1 MTDKKNNNDQ
11 LENDQAPV
19 VDSESTEKVPFADYG
34 ESEDFML
41 TDEAE
46 FETDV
51 DTDAIKIEVD
61 EELAQRLIDTANAVL
76 EGEHIV
82 ANPGSIFGQLAK
94 PELTIPKEIF
104 LLPVKERP
112 FFPGQQLP
120 VLLNKDS
127 WGETYDA
134 IKAGKCKYIG
144 IIFVNTEDHDKAE
157 PSDFC
162 KMGTLVKI
170 HDPKVKEDYIQLI
183 AEGVKRFDIEN
194 WISGKAPYRAQVN
207 YPKDIIDGSEQEFK
221 AYGLAIMNAFREL
234 LPLNPLYSEELK
246 YFLNRYSASEPSQLA
261 DFAAGLTTAENDKLQ
276 DVLETLNLAERME
289 KVLALFKQEI
299 EVTKIQFNIRE
310 RVEENLSDH
319 QREFFLRQQLNE
331 IQKELGMVKDDQTL
345 DTDRFR
351 ERIEKLTLS
360 EEATKKAEEELSKL
374 SMLDPQSPEYN
385 VARNWLDWLTQLPW
399 GKYSEDLLDLKR
411 AQKVL
416 DKGHD
421 GLEDVKDRILEF
433 LAVGSLKGEV
443 SGSIICLVGPP
454 GVGKTSI
461 GRSIAES
468 LGRQF
473 YRFSVGGMR
482 DEAEIKGHRRT
493 YIGAM
498 PGKFV
503 QALKDCETANPVI
516 MLDEIDKIGAS
527 FQGDPASA
535 LLEVLDPEQNHEF
548 MDHFMDV
555 RFDLSKA
562 LFVCTANTLDT
573 IPGPLLDRMEVIRL
587 SGYITEEKVQIAKH
601 HLWPSLLKESGLTK
615 EQVQIT
621 PAAIRHVIE
630 GYARESGVRNLKKQL
645 AKLVRKLAIKFVTTD
660 LENTKIHVNELEE
673 MLGQPRFTPEK
684 TNQQIG
690 TVTGLAWTSMGGATL
705 TIEAGR
711 VHTLNRGFKLSGQLG
726 DVMQESAGIAY
737 SFISSNL
744 EKYKADPE
752 FFDKAFVHLHVP
764 DGATPKDG
772 PSAGVTMAT
781 ALLSLARDEAIKTPL
796 AMTGELSL
804 TGLVLPVGGI
814 REKVIAAKRIGI
826 KELILPEDN
835 RKDYQ
840 ELPDYLQE
848 GMTVHFAKH
857 FDDVARL
864 TFNIRTK
871 SLALK
876 TFLAQ
881 KAAAEGLSTQH

>member
-1 MTDKKNNNDQ
+1 MTDTIKPDELPLNK
-11 LENDQAPV
+11 
-19 VDSESTEKVPFADYG
+19 DSEQDHANSTDELLI
-34 ESEDFML
+34 EDDSL
-41 TDEAE
+41 TD
-46 FETDV
+46 FD
-51 DTDAIKIEVD
+51 
-61 EELAQRLIDTANAVL
+61 
-76 EGEHIV
+76 EHIM
-82 ANPGSIFGQLAK
+82 FDDEQLFPENEIIEESGLTAFK
-94 PELTIPKEIF
+94 GDVTEPELELPTSIF
-104 LLPVKERP
+104 LLPMKDRP

-120 VLLNKDS
+120 VLLNKEAWQS
-127 WGETYDA
+127 TFDA
-134 IKAGKCKYIG
+134 IKKGGHKYVG
-144 IIFVNTEDHDKAE
+144 MVYVNHEDHENAPPE
-157 PSDFC
+157 EFSPV
-162 KMGTLVKI
+162 GTLVRI
-170 HDPKVKEDYIQLI
+170 HDPKERDDFIQLI
-183 AEGVKRFDIEN
+183 AEGVQRFKIDT
-194 WISGKAPYRAQVN
+194 WTSGSAPYKALVS
-207 YPKDIIDGSEQEFK
+207 YPTDRKTGTEKEFK

-246 YFLNRYSASEPSQLA
+246 YFLNRYSPNEPAHLA
-261 DFAAGLTTAENDKLQ
+261 DFAASLTTAEPSKLQ
-276 DVLETLNLAERME
+276 EVLETFDLVSRLE
-289 KVLALFKQEI
+289 KVLVLFKQEI
-299 EVTKIQFNIRE
+299 EVTKLQFNIRE
-310 RVEENLSDH
+310 RVEENLNDQ
-319 QREFFLRQQLNE
+319 QRDFFLRQQLNE
-331 IQKELGMVKDDQTL
+331 IQKELGIVKDDQTL
-345 DTDRFR
+345 DSDRFR
-351 ERIEKLTLS
+351 ERMAALTLS
-360 EEATKKAEEELSKL
+360 DEATKKAEEELSKL

-385 VARNWLDWLTQLPW
+385 VARNWLDWLTLLPW
-399 GKYSEDLLDLKR
+399 GKHSKDLLDLKR
-411 AQKVL
+411 ARKIL

-421 GLEDVKDRILEF
+421 GLEDVKDRISEF
-433 LAVGSLKGEV
+433 LAVGALKGEV

-461 GRSIAES
+461 GRSIADA
-468 LGRQF
+468 LGRKF

-527 FQGDPASA
+527 YHGDPASA
-535 LLEVLDPEQNHEF
+535 LLEVLDPEQNSEF

-555 RFDLSKA
+555 RFDLSKT

-587 SGYITEEKVQIAKH
+587 SGYITEEKIQIAKH
-601 HLWPSLLKESGLTK
+601 HLWPELLEESGLKK

-621 PAAIRHVIE
+621 VPAIRHVIE
-630 GYARESGVRNLKKQL
+630 GYAREAGVRNLKKQM
-645 AKLVRKLAIKFVTTD
+645 AKLVRKLALKFVTGQID
-660 LENTKIHVNELEE
+660 SARIHVNELEE

-684 TNQQIG
+684 MNQQIG

-705 TIEAGR
+705 TIEASR

-726 DVMQESAGIAY
+726 EVMQESAGIAY

-781 ALLSLARDEAIKTPL
+781 SLLSLARNEAIKTPL

-814 REKVIAAKRIGI
+814 REKVIASKRIGI
-826 KELILPEDN
+826 KELILPFEN
-835 RKDYQ
+835 KKDFE

-848 GMTVHFAKH
+848 GMIIHFAKH

-864 TFNIRTK
+864 TFNIRSK

-876 TFLAQ
+876 VFNSKQ
-881 KAAAEGLSTQH
+881 KESDESSTPIAAHH